1 MKNKNNILLPS
12 KNKIIF
18 SHLSLLLGLAFGQ
31 TLTFEIM
38 NDIFFMKFWFWLKQ
52 KKYINVCYF
61 QVIKIQTNHDYLFH
75 QHRQ

>member
-38 NDIFFMKFWFWLKQ
+38 NDIFFMKF
-52 KKYINVCYF
+52 
-61 QVIKIQTNHDYLFH
+61 
-75 QHRQ
+75 